1 MFDLFLLQEQKIN
14 KIVNHHKIGKMFAR
28 HKSNFSQYRLVLAVF
43 ILSVAI
49 VAYEIQLM
57 HFFTIIQWHHF
68 VYMVISIALL
78 GFGASGTV
86 ISIFRRWML
95 QRIDFLLPF
104 LMISSGLLMTIV
116 IRASRYDFFLFD
128 SYTLFIDRSQFPS
141 LLGTYFLF
149 FLPFF
154 FGALAIGLIFV
165 KKVSHIGTFYFSNL
179 LGSGM
184 GGALAIFLFWQLS
197 PQKIPSVIATLPIL
211 AGVLII
217 HKKARIYL
225 FSYSLLCLSMV
236 VYHLNKPFDLLPSQ
250 YKSISYALN
259 LPDAK
264 IDQQISS
271 PYGLVQ
277 VVSSPVQRY
286 APGLSLTYAEKI
298 PPSDVIFNNG
308 DWYASIPRWSKKD
321 TTSILNYTTMALPYV
336 FGEPKSVMLFHA
348 GAGLEIVHALNNGA
362 EQITA
367 IEPNATIISLLKN
380 EYASLTDS
388 LFYHPN
394 VEIRVQSSRTFLNQT
409 NKKYDIIQLPLLG
422 AFGGSV
428 GLNALQEEN
437 LLTKEAFAEMW
448 QKLTPNGMIVL
459 SFWID
464 LPPKI
469 SLKSA
474 VIISESLESFQ
485 IKEPLNHIVAIRSWG
500 TLTFVIKKKPLNK
513 TEINK
518 VKTFCERYNFDP
530 MLLPGITAQERV
542 QFNAMEDEVFF
553 SNLEGI
559 FSSQREKI
567 IHNYNFNIQSAT
579 DNKPYFFQFLRLKKL
594 PNLVKTTGEK
604 STAFLELGY
613 LIAVVTFF
621 QVFILALLFIIL
633 PLFRLGLKGGNKSW
647 VVIYFTALGFGY
659 MFLEI
664 VFIKHFA
671 LYLGHPIYSVAIVIS
686 VMLISSGIG
695 SYYSSRYKTYQKAL
709 LKITGLI
716 TALILFY
723 AFIIGVFLSS
733 TVGLPFF
740 MKILLAGGI
749 IAIPSFFMGMPFP
762 IGLKIVNA
770 FKKSNVPW
778 AWGIN
783 GCVSVISTSLAAI
796 IAVEIGFMAVML
808 FAALAYGIAFLSN
821 FFINIK
827 GIK

>member
-1 MFDLFLLQEQKIN
+1 LFLLPEQKIN
-14 KIVNHHKIGKMFAR
+14 KIVNYPKIGKMFAK
-28 HKSNFSQYRLVLAVF
+28 HKINYFHYRLVFAVS
-43 ILSVAI
+43 ILSAAI
-49 VAYEIQLM
+49 VSYEIQLVN
-57 HFFTIIQWHHF
+57 FFTIVQWDHF
-68 VYMVISIALL
+68 AYMVISIALL
-78 GFGASGTV
+78 GFGASGSV
-86 ISIFRRWML
+86 ISIFRKWML
-95 QRIDFLLPF
+95 QRKDFLLPF
-104 LMISSGLLMTIV
+104 LMISSGLLMTIA
-116 IRASRYDFFLFD
+116 IRASRHEFFLFD
-128 SYTLFIDRSQFPS
+128 SYILFVDSSQFS
-141 LLGTYFLF
+141 RLLGTYFLL

-154 FGALAIGLIFV
+154 SGALAIGLIFV
-165 KKVSHIGTFYFSNL
+165 KKVSSIGTFYFSDL

-197 PQKIPSVIATLPIL
+197 PQEIPSFIAILPIL

-217 HKKARIYL
+217 RKKASTYL
-225 FSYSLLCLSMV
+225 FSYSLLSLIVV

-264 IDQQISS
+264 INQQISS
-271 PYGLVQ
+271 PFGLIQ

-286 APGLSLTYAEKI
+286 APGLSLTYTGNV
-298 PPSDVIFNNG
+298 PPSDVIFKNG
-308 DWYASIPRWSKKD
+308 DWYASIPHWSKKD
-321 TTSILNYTTMALPYV
+321 TTSILNFTTMALPYV
-336 FGEPKSVMLFHA
+336 FGKPKRVMLFHA

-394 VEIRVQSSRTFLNQT
+394 LEIRVQTSRTFLNQT

-437 LLTKEAFAEMW
+437 LLTKEAFAVMW

-459 SFWID
+459 SNWID

-485 IKEPLNHIVAIRSWG
+485 LKEPLNHIAAIRSWG

-530 MLLPGITAQERV
+530 LLLPGITTQERV

-553 SNLEGI
+553 SNLDGI
-559 FSSQREKI
+559 FGSQREKI
-567 IHNYNFNIQSAT
+567 IHKYDFNIQSAT

-594 PNLVKTTGEK
+594 PNLVKTMGEK
-604 STAFLELGY
+604 STVFLELGY
-613 LIAVVTFF
+613 LIAVVTFIK
-621 QVFILALLFIIL
+621 VIILALLFIIL

-647 VVIYFTALGFGY
+647 VVIYFMALGFGY

-671 LYLGHPIYSVAIVIS
+671 LYLGHTIYSVAIVIS

-695 SYYSSRYKTYQKAL
+695 SYYSSRYKTNQKSL

-716 TALILFY
+716 TALILLY
-723 AFIIGVFLSS
+723 AFIIGIFLSS
-733 TVGLPFF
+733 TVGLPFI
-740 MKILLAGGI
+740 MKFLLAGGI
-749 IAIPSFFMGMPFP
+749 IALPSFFMGMPFP

-770 FKKSNVPW
+770 FKESNVPW

-783 GCVSVISTSLAAI
+783 GCVSVISTSLAVI
-796 IAVEIGFMAVML
+796 IAVEMGFMVLML
-808 FAALAYGIAFLSN
+808 FAAMAYGIAFSSN